1 MTESNHVSIQSV
13 FGQVNLV
20 VFQTRMI
27 SVMRETGSGE
37 REREGLIKKEFQ
49 NYLQKRFRP
58 KWVMME

>member
-27 SVMRETGSGE
+27 SVMRETGSHCPYGDH
-37 REREGLIKKEFQ
+37 
-49 NYLQKRFRP
+49 
-58 KWVMME
+58 